1 VDLNKYGEIIIDDL
15 GNTSAEGI
23 FACGDVT
30 TVPHK
35 QIIISM
41 GEGAKAAITAS
52 EYLQDWI

>member
-1 VDLNKYGEIIIDDL
+1 MDLNKYGEIIIDDL

-52 EYLQDWI
+52 EYLQD

>member
-1 VDLNKYGEIIIDDL
+1 MSEKGE
-15 GNTSAEGI
+15 TSCPGI

-41 GEGAKAAITAS
+41 GEGAKASITAS
-52 EYLQDWI
+52 EYLQKNKVEKKILYSA